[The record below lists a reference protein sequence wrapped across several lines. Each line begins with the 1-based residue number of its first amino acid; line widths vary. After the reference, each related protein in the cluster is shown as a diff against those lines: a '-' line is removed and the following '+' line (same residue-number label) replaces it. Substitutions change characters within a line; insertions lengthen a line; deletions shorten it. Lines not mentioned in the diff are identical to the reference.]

1 VLACYACGRTSGLV
15 VDCGASGTCV
25 SPVQDGWVES
35 KGFNRTNMGGRY
47 MDAHALSL
55 LQNWRPSN
63 VPLPHYALERFVK
76 ETDGQKL
83 ITSKPKSLKNLT
95 ESYKAYMSL
104 DMVRRCGRLACSN
117 TYFRGHAHIHARVVS
132 NHPFLS
138 PIFIHACSL
147 HSLKTQLN
155 MIYRLVR

>member
-1 VLACYACGRTSGLV
+1 MFEKFNVPAVFLAKDAVLACYACGRTSGLV

-55 LQNWRPSN
+55 LQNWRSSN
-63 VPLPHYALERFVK
+63 LPLPHYALDRFVK
-76 ETDGQKL
+76 ETEGQKSV
-83 ITSKPKSLKNLT
+83 TFKSKSLKNLT

-104 DMVRRCGRLACSN
+104 DMVRRCGCMSCMQQYIFLW
-117 TYFRGHAHIHARVVS
+117 TYTYTCTCGF
-132 NHPFLS
+132 
-138 PIFIHACSL
+138 
-147 HSLKTQLN
+147 
-155 MIYRLVR
+155 